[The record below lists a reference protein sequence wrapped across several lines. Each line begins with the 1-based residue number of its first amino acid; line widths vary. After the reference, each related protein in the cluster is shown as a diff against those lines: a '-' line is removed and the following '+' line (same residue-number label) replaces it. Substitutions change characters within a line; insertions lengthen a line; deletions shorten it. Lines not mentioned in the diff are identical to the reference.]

1 MHIQA
6 GDRLIDGAFDTRR
19 PGFVAASHGTLRLCH
34 DTECACRCRKHL
46 PPGIG
51 REGSFSSGVP
61 SIDPASD
68 ACSLLTY
75 CLVAVLTARR
85 MFTALQLAHA
95 PCRLEDE
102 HGVERWS
109 SLCSGQRQDHCRDD
123 AGGLDGESALEGES
137 LSGQFTRSCIDSGRL
152 TAGHPKWQHVK
163 SGCMD
168 SGTFARCTSRRVA
181 S

>member
-75 CLVAVLTARR
+75 CLVAQSSQHAGCSRHCNWHTLPADWR
-85 MFTALQLAHA
+85 MSTALKG
-95 PCRLEDE
+95 
-102 HGVERWS
+102 GV
-109 SLCSGQRQDHCRDD
+109 
-123 AGGLDGESALEGES
+123 ASALV
-137 LSGQFTRSCIDSGRL
+137 SGRITAETTPMDLMESQHSRVNLYRANSLAAAL
-152 TAGHPKWQHVK
+152 T
-163 SGCMD
+163 
-168 SGTFARCTSRRVA
+168 VA
-181 S
+181 D